1 MNEPTLFD
9 REDRLFELA
18 NRACGCGGLTPTEE
32 VELSGI
38 LSDSAEARELWAAF
52 WQMEA
57 ALEQSDGIHAILGD
71 RPENVLSM
79 PGMKNGG
86 AGTVDGESAEGE
98 KSAMG
103 NWWKYA
109 AAAVVAFALGVLGM
123 GLLGPNSYDSNV
135 ISSAK
140 ESVNAGKAGE
150 LDSGVDSEKVS
161 VSEDGVKEGSDPE
174 SQYQKLLASADGLG
188 TGSLVRPNVNIQLVS
203 AAGSAILA
211 PGEKLSFNKH
221 VRPILSDNCFACHG
235 PDEHG
240 RKAKLR
246 LDTEEGAK
254 ESVIVVGD
262 LEASELVARII
273 SDDPDEVMPTPE
285 SHKKLSADQIALLK
299 RWVMEGAVYEG
310 HWAFAPPVRTLNT
323 KLLPVNVKRGENE
336 VDLFVGQVLEKEGV
350 GFSKEARKETLI
362 RRATLDVTG
371 LPPTLADLQTTIA
384 DESEIWFESMV
395 DRLLA
400 SSAYGE
406 HRARYWLDAARYGD
420 THGLHLDNYREI
432 WPYRDWV
439 ISAFNSNMPYDQ
451 FTIEQLAGDLLPE
464 ATQAQRVATG
474 FNRCNVTTSEGG
486 AIEEEFLMRYA
497 VDRVSTTST
506 VWLGLTTGC
515 AQCHDHKF
523 DPITQKE
530 FYELY
535 AYFNNTTQPGMDG
548 NAKDSAP
555 VIRVYRNDADDK
567 QAAELRT
574 KIGAAKAAL
583 KKLEAI
589 EQAGFNKWN
598 VEQRKVKFE
607 HQTSKLAG
615 EVVTSLDKVAGDESL
630 NLGTV
635 GRFEKSKP
643 FSVSFRYA
651 LPEMDNDGRVTL
663 LSKVDD
669 TQKGRG
675 WRVFVDQQSMNV
687 EMIEEAPNKVLKT
700 GATRSYKSKAAG
712 LFTITY
718 DGSGSGQGFAL
729 YKNDRL
735 QTSRFTNEWAD
746 TLVGDFASDAPLVI
760 GGKDEESGHVPAV
773 SEVRIF
779 DRQLTADEVKALNG
793 RGRLAGLLKKEKQE
807 EKDLV
812 VLRAFYMQTNSEK
825 YQAQLIALSGLET
838 ELSRIESRTPFTLVM
853 QEKAEAAKAHVLDR
867 GEYDQKTEEVTPGL
881 PAFLPKLAGEFEPN
895 RLGLAKWLV
904 HPEHPLTARVTVN
917 RMWQELFGT
926 GLVKSSEDFGV
937 QGESPSHPELLDW
950 LAITFIESG
959 WDVKAIYKTMLMSR
973 TYRQDSASTP
983 EMLAMDSEN
992 RLMARGPRFRLDA
1005 EVIRDQALAVSGLMD
1020 QSVGGPSVKP
1030 YQPSG
1035 IWQTVG
1041 YTNSNT
1047 QTFFQDFGKSAEHR
1061 RTLYSFWKRTAPPPN
1076 MAIFDAPNREDC
1088 IVRRER
1094 TNTPLQALVLMND
1107 PQFVR
1112 ASRYLALRALNE
1124 QDNVEGRL
1132 DFLSKVLRGR
1142 EMDADEKT
1150 IVMNSLDQFKNAYS
1164 SDEAAAERLLVDEVN
1179 PTFSLGNTNAVELA
1193 SWTMV
1198 ASQLMN
1204 LDEVVNKN

>member
-18 NRACGCGGLTPTEE
+18 NRACGCGGLTPAEE
-32 VELSGI
+32 VDLSEI
-38 LSDSAEARELWAAF
+38 LSSSAEARELWAAF

-57 ALEQSDGIHAILGD
+57 ALERNDDIHAILGD
-71 RPENVLSM
+71 RPDNVLSM

-86 AGTVDGESAEGE
+86 AGTVDGEVAEE
-98 KSAMG
+98 EARSVMG

-109 AAAVVAFALGVLGM
+109 AAAVVAFGLGMLGM
-123 GLLGPNSYDSNV
+123 GLLGPKSDGPDV
-135 ISSAK
+135 ISSAN
-140 ESVNAGKAGE
+140 ELINAKDTG
-150 LDSGVDSEKVS
+150 SSDSEKEL
-161 VSEDGVKEGSDPE
+161 VSENEAETGSDPE
-174 SQYQKLLASADGLG
+174 SQYQKLLASGGGLG

-203 AAGSAILA
+203 AAGTAIVA
-211 PGEKLSFNKH
+211 SGEKLSFNKH
-221 VRPILSDNCFACHG
+221 IRPILSDNCFACHG
-235 PDEHG
+235 PDEKG

-246 LDTEEGAK
+246 LDTEDGAK
-254 ESVIVVGD
+254 DSVIVAGD
-262 LEASELVARII
+262 LEASELVARIL

-299 RWVMEGAVYEG
+299 RWVLEGAVYEG
-310 HWAFAPPVRTLNT
+310 HWAFAPPARTLNV
-323 KLLPVNVKRGENE
+323 KLQTSNIEQGENE
-336 VDLFVGQVLEKEGV
+336 VDLFVERFLEKEGV
-350 GFSKEARKETLI
+350 GFSKEARKGTLI

-371 LPPTLADLQTTIA
+371 LPPTLADLKA
-384 DESEIWFESMV
+384 AMSDDSEKWYEAMV

-400 SSAYGE
+400 SAAYGE

-439 ISAFNSNMPYDQ
+439 IAAFNSNMPYDQ
-451 FTIEQLAGDLLPE
+451 FTIEQIAGDLLPD

-486 AIEEEFLMRYA
+486 AIAEEFLTRYA

-506 VWLGLTTGC
+506 VWLGLTAGC

-530 FYELY
+530 FYKLY

-555 VIRVYRNDADDK
+555 VIRVYENDAVEK
-567 QAAELRT
+567 RAAELRT
-574 KIGAAKAAL
+574 KIGAAKVAL
-583 KKLEAI
+583 KKLEVT

-598 VEQRKVKFE
+598 VEHRTAKFE

-615 EVVTSLDKVAGDESL
+615 EIVTSLDKVAGDEVV
-630 NLGTV
+630 NLGNV
-635 GRFEKSKP
+635 GRFEKAKP
-643 FSVSFRYA
+643 FTVSFRYA
-651 LPEMDNDGRVTL
+651 LPDMDNDGRVTL
-663 LSKVDD
+663 LSKVDESK
-669 TQKGRG
+669 QGRG

-700 GATRSYKSKAAG
+700 GATRSYKSKASG

-746 TLVGDFASDAPLVI
+746 TLTGDFASDAPLLI
-760 GGKDEESGHVPAV
+760 GGKDAESGHVPTV
-773 SEVRIF
+773 SELRIF
-779 DRQLTADEVKALNG
+779 DRQLTADEVKTLNG
-793 RGRLAGLLKKEKQE
+793 RGQLAGLLKKEKQD
-807 EKDLV
+807 EKGLA
-812 VLRAFYMQTNSEK
+812 VLRSFYLQTTSEK
-825 YQAQLIALSGLET
+825 YQAQLVALSGLEAD
-838 ELSRIESRTPFTLVM
+838 LSKIESRTPFTLVM
-853 QEKAEAAKAHVLDR
+853 QEKPEAAKAHILDR
-867 GEYDQKTEEVTPGL
+867 GEYDQKTEEVNPGL

-959 WDVKAIYKTMLMSR
+959 WDVKALYKKMLMSR

-992 RLMARGPRFRLDA
+992 RLLARGPRFRLDA